1 MTEDLIIYRKTIPG
15 SLSEYAKIP
24 EKNNSTD
31 FRPDSILSYFRTE
44 WKVLLAVTEPQML
57 FFDEI
62 TANLGAETE
71 KEVLQALKRV
81 AKRKNSE

>member
-15 SLSEYAKIP
+15 RAPEYAKIS
-24 EKNNSTD
+24 EKKNSTD

-57 FFDEI
+57 LLDEI
-62 TANLGAETE
+62 TANLDAETE